1 MTPMALFSGDKLVPC
16 ELDHGATLSCKC
28 LDRPLVLLSFVAL
41 WLGESLRPGRL
52 LLEQQSCQRERERRQ
67 LALLLLRR
75 RLQDPP
81 AA

>member
-1 MTPMALFSGDKLVPC
+1 MAPMALFSGDKLVPC
-16 ELDHGATLSCKC
+16 ELDHGAILSCQC

-52 LLEQQSCQRERERRQ
+52 LLEQQCCRPEQ
-67 LALLLLRR
+67 LQSARGGLL
-75 RLQDPP
+75 LQDPP